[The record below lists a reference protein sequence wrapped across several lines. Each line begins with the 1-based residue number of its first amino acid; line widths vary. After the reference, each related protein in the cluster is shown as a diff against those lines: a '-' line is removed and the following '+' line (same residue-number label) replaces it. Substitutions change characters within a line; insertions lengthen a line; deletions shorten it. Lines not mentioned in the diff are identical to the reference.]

1 MPRNHA
7 STPDAREGIPTDVA
21 RSVERPDPIGPI
33 RGHVENL
40 SAAHA
45 HWSGRDDSKAQPAV
59 RQAAN
64 VAMDSID
71 ALLFELHRLRCALM
85 TEIRISD
92 DIASARVDA
101 LLSGGAL

>member
-7 STPDAREGIPTDVA
+7 STPDAREGIPTDIA
-21 RSVERPDPIGPI
+21 RSVERPDPIAPM
-33 RGHVENL
+33 RVHVENL

-45 HWSGRDDSKAQPAV
+45 HWSGRDDSKAQPGV

-71 ALLFELHRLRCALM
+71 ALLSELHRLRSTLA
-85 TEIRISD
+85 TEIHISD
-92 DIASARVDA
+92 DIAGARVDA
-101 LLSGGAL
+101 LLSGGDQ